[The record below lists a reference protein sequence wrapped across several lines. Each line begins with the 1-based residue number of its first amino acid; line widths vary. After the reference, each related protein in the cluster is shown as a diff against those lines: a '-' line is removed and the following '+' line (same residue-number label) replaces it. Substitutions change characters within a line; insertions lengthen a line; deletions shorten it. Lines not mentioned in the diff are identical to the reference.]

1 MQRQMNSL
9 KRRFNAAIKEVADQ
23 LNENRE
29 IKEENVAVFMFF
41 KENLEEQLRK
51 YCKEFERYGETL
63 EENQENEKII
73 ENYES
78 VIMEASKLL
87 NHLKGVIKEQQQ
99 MLAMTQ
105 PENQRKAGVEERESQ
120 SKAELE
126 REKLRIDETLQLEKV
141 NLERLKIETDANLQ
155 REKLESEMKLRETET
170 KKRDTNL
177 AIDKFRH
184 VVEELKAQNH
194 STVSKRTSVRL
205 PKIELK
211 KLGGQIINWQLF
223 WDTFEATVY
232 DNLSLQPV
240 EKFNYLR
247 AHLKIDCRT

>member
-1 MQRQMNSL
+1 
-9 KRRFNAAIKEVADQ
+9 
-23 LNENRE
+23 
-29 IKEENVAVFMFF
+29 
-41 KENLEEQLRK
+41 
-51 YCKEFERYGETL
+51 
-63 EENQENEKII
+63 
-73 ENYES
+73 
-78 VIMEASKLL
+78 
-87 NHLKGVIKEQQQ
+87 
-99 MLAMTQ
+99 MTQ
-105 PENQRKAGVEERESQ
+105 PENQRKAGVKERESQ

-223 WDTFEATVY
+223 WDTFEAAVY

>member
-1 MQRQMNSL
+1 M
-9 KRRFNAAIKEVADQ
+9 
-23 LNENRE
+23 
-29 IKEENVAVFMFF
+29 
-41 KENLEEQLRK
+41 
-51 YCKEFERYGETL
+51 

-87 NHLKGVIKEQQQ
+87 NHLKGVIKEHQQ

-105 PENQRKAGVEERESQ
+105 LENQRKAGVEERECQ

-126 REKLRIDETLQLEKV
+126 REKLRVDETLQLEKV

-155 REKLESEMKLRETET
+155 RERLESEMKLRETET
-170 KKRDTNL
+170 KKRNTNL

-194 STVSKRTSVRL
+194 STV
-205 PKIELK
+205 
-211 KLGGQIINWQLF
+211 
-223 WDTFEATVY
+223 
-232 DNLSLQPV
+232 
-240 EKFNYLR
+240 
-247 AHLKIDCRT
+247 